1 MRRIQCNAKQFNPGI
16 GPALKYDRPALKY
29 DRLTLKE
36 GEGGEEGKGGGRLY
50 IITITSSST
59 VVFLL
64 RHEAVKN
71 SGATDTHYD
80 HQITTSLYMLDC

>member
-36 GEGGEEGKGGGRLY
+36 GEGGKHAMPLGPL
-50 IITITSSST
+50 
-59 VVFLL
+59 
-64 RHEAVKN
+64 
-71 SGATDTHYD
+71 
-80 HQITTSLYMLDC
+80 SLQVCGICVGILTACAE

>member
-36 GEGGEEGKGGGRLY
+36 GEGGEGGKGGAGY
-50 IITITSSST
+50 ILSASRA
-59 VVFLL
+59 VVFFLL

>member
-36 GEGGEEGKGGGRLY
+36 GEGGEGGKGGRGGGRLY
-50 IITITSSST
+50 IITITSSSIL
-59 VVFLL
+59 FA
-64 RHEAVKN
+64 EARGGQEFGSN
-71 SGATDTHYD
+71 RYT
-80 HQITTSLYMLDC
+80 L